1 MIPSN
6 APVKKINEF
15 HANNG
20 EIFEVRFSADGH
32 YLATAGEDKCVNI
45 YNVQRPAGRIDAPT
59 MILKGCNS
67 AVTSVS
73 FGANRKSILASSN
86 DFAARVWDLSSGRV
100 QTTLTGHQAS
110 VSTARYLSQTQV
122 VTGSSDRTLR
132 IWDLTKGACTKTLWP
147 GSKCTDVSSVSIDG
161 SVIASAHFNKQIQFC
176 DTRGKDEKRVVTLGN
191 RITGL
196 SCPSDFSPML
206 LAVTR
211 DNDIN
216 VIDTRQMVS
225 RVKLTDPEF
234 RVGADYSRCSFSPC
248 SGLALGVGNDGRI
261 SCWDVQTGRF
271 IDGTNSGI
279 VSSYIS
285 ADWNSKLAATGS
297 KSKTVTLWSD
307 V

>member
-132 IWDLTKGACTKTLWP
+132 IWDLTKGACTKVNIIPCSCFIIQIISDTL
-147 GSKCTDVSSVSIDG
+147 
-161 SVIASAHFNKQIQFC
+161 A
-176 DTRGKDEKRVVTLGN
+176 
-191 RITGL
+191 
-196 SCPSDFSPML
+196 
-206 LAVTR
+206 
-211 DNDIN
+211 
-216 VIDTRQMVS
+216 
-225 RVKLTDPEF
+225 RVKMYRRELCF
-234 RVGADYSRCSFSPC
+234 H
-248 SGLALGVGNDGRI
+248 
-261 SCWDVQTGRF
+261 
-271 IDGTNSGI
+271 
-279 VSSYIS
+279 
-285 ADWNSKLAATGS
+285 
-297 KSKTVTLWSD
+297 
-307 V
+307 